1 MAAVNPVH
9 AALLMDS
16 IHDFLKPRSGDAAN
30 IGTVARRL
38 GEIIS
43 EQPVAPRPPNPL
55 LPLLPLFTEIS
66 QDPNASERRC
76 EEILTAIPPTNTY
89 NCTVSSVP
97 STNLHHLNMIF
108 SILGLEVVNDIT
120 RPVIHLICDG
130 GPMHL
135 GTLAKNIDHYINIV
149 HTVTPATACDS
160 AGVKRGIA
168 FGKPIVFEDGNTGP
182 DTPLLSRAAL
192 FSNTTYYE
200 TSNIFDINTP
210 IEAVI
215 NISGGNEPIDPQ
227 TININS
233 SGRGPTVK
241 MLSAAIAARTAGP
254 YALNRFN
261 NKILFDIKRCGDS
274 DQIGHADSL
283 LRRNEDPMKV
293 YVFATLDRICAYIAA
308 KIYNIPTILQTN
320 SGSTKF
326 FTVWNPGAPPM
337 AAVPRGGEIEDEGM
351 NRLAEPE
358 FLDLITSLCADKV
371 RSGISLLNPEI
382 AALCSYHT
390 LSRYFRPERSIPDQL
405 RDQYVER
412 HNSLYATVGWGIYGG
427 WPGGPS
433 IAAKLRTI
441 PLLDYT
447 AFLTN
452 ARFAEYLKASS
463 ASIMEELNEA
473 YKNRL
478 VEFVADK
485 YAASKACE
493 ILLKPV
499 IGIITL
505 ALVGDIT
512 QSPDDPGVSVISTV
526 LFSGFL
532 PPQQEIPT
540 ISGWTR
546 ESQHIYSQLLVA
558 ISTKLETGSP
568 LVGVREVLSLIRGGR
583 RRKTF
588 RRKHNGLSKGSRGKS
603 AGRRNSTNSKTHR
616 RRRTAD
622 RSRGH

>member
-76 EEILTAIPPTNTY
+76 EEILAAIPPTNIY

-97 STNLHHLNMIF
+97 STNLQHLNMIF

-120 RPVIHLICDG
+120 KPVIHLICDG

-149 HTVTPATACDS
+149 HTITPATACDS

-200 TSNIFDINTP
+200 TSNIFDTNST

-215 NISGGNEPIDPQ
+215 NISGGDEPIESQ

-254 YALNRFN
+254 YALSRFN

-283 LRRNEDPMKV
+283 LTRNQDPMKV

-320 SGSTKF
+320 SGSTKI
-326 FTVWNPGAPPM
+326 FTVWKPGAPPM
-337 AAVPRGGEIEDEGM
+337 AVVPRGGQIEEGL

-358 FLDLITSLCADKV
+358 FLDFITSLCADKV
-371 RSGISLLNPEI
+371 RSAISKYSPET
-382 AALCSYHT
+382 AAVCSYHM
-390 LSRYFRPERSIPDQL
+390 LSRYFSHAGSIPDQL
-405 RDQYVER
+405 RNDYVER
-412 HNSLYATVGWGIYGG
+412 HNAMYARLGWGIYGG
-427 WPGGPS
+427 WPGGPT
-433 IAAKLRTI
+433 IAAKLRSI
-441 PLLDYT
+441 PPFDYRTLLTSDVFVADLT
-447 AFLTN
+447 AS
-452 ARFAEYLKASS
+452 A
-463 ASIMEELNEA
+463 ASIMDELNDA
-473 YKNRL
+473 YDNRL

-485 YAASKACE
+485 YVASKACE

-499 IGIITL
+499 IGILTL
-505 ALVGDIT
+505 ALVGDII
-512 QSPDDPGVSVISTV
+512 QSPEDPGVSVISTV
-526 LFSGFL
+526 LFNGFL
-532 PPQQEIPT
+532 PPIREIPNV
-540 ISGWTR
+540 IGWTR
-546 ESQHIYSQLLVA
+546 ETQRIYSQLLVA
-558 ISTKLETGSP
+558 ISTKLETRSP
-568 LVGVREVLSLIRGGR
+568 LAGDREVLGLIRGGR

-622 RSRGH
+622 RDSGH